1 MPRTLFTYLLIALT
15 SLVNAQQQ
23 KLLKPDIQ
31 MPEVGYTNIRIIMR
45 EIPTVKVKVNGVDLI
60 FGVDTGCQGLGV
72 LTEAAAAK
80 LNLKPEMTLPTM
92 GNTGKSELDYVR
104 IDKLEMGG
112 GTWSNFHVPVLA
124 LKGMKFDG
132 LIGADIL
139 FKGPFY
145 MDLTNRTMLIG
156 AMPDTSA
163 AHEVPCFSRGGHC
176 NVNIVVDGRKVPVL
190 IDSGASRSYLTSMKF
205 TGKTIFRGY
214 GSVATV
220 RGVSFV
226 KQEVC
231 LIKSTRLGDMP
242 LKGITFYRDEQHN
255 ILGDDFLMAQPIAID
270 RDSRRVWLFP
280 AVGTDKAA
288 AKSKQ
293 ADVKGDVTAG
303 KPATSPKPS
312 ETPAR

>member
-1 MPRTLFTYLLIALT
+1 
-15 SLVNAQQQ
+15 
-23 KLLKPDIQ
+23 
-31 MPEVGYTNIRIIMR
+31 
-45 EIPTVKVKVNGVDLI
+45 
-60 FGVDTGCQGLGV
+60 